1 METHEIE
8 EKIEQARET
17 SDKRIGLT
25 MAIVAVLLAV
35 ATMLGHRTHTEEVLI
50 QTKAADQWAYYQSK
64 NTRASMHADFALLL
78 SATTGNDKLAEQFR
92 TRAEEQKSGAE
103 EVKTKAEELEKETG
117 ATSRRATQF
126 DTAEIFL
133 EIAIVLSS
141 ICLLTGLRVFWGVS
155 FISSLAGVAFL
166 VFGLVMR

>member
-1 METHEIE
+1 METQEIE
-8 EKIEQARET
+8 EKIQEARES

-50 QTKAADQWAYYQSK
+50 QTKAADQWAYFQAK
-64 NTRASMHADFALLL
+64 NTRSSMHADFAELLAAL
-78 SATTGNDKLAEQFR
+78 PGNEALAQKFR
-92 TRAEEQKSGAE
+92 AHSEEQKSSGE
-103 EVKTKAEELEKETG
+103 EIKAKAEELEKET
-117 ATSRRATQF
+117 ATTSRRASQYN
-126 DTAEIFL
+126 TAEIFL

-141 ICLLTGLRVFWGVS
+141 ICLLTGQRVFWGVS
-155 FISSLAGVAFL
+155 FVSSLIGVGFL